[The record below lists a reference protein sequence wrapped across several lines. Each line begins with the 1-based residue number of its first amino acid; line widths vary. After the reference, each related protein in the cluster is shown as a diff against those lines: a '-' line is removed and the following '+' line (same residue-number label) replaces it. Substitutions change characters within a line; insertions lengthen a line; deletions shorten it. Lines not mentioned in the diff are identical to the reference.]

1 MSDAEKGNVREGLVK
16 KIAETKVVNDTKLN
30 QICNIENQMSQIKE
44 FVEKMCE
51 KFRNEPAFKLS
62 VASHMQYDEGTQ
74 FNENN
79 VTLYLAELEEFVS
92 NFITFLAQREKN
104 PDAPISA
111 LSLDVMA
118 NKEFD
123 KGAMQI
129 DNIPNS
135 NQFNNNF
142 EDDQTTEEEI
152 ITNKRDLFRKFEEFA
167 NKGYIDN
174 LHNTSSKGG
183 K

>member
-1 MSDAEKGNVREGLVK
+1 VY
-16 KIAETKVVNDTKLN
+16 
-30 QICNIENQMSQIKE
+30 
-44 FVEKMCE
+44 
-51 KFRNEPAFKLS
+51 LS
-62 VASHMQYDEGTQ
+62 
-74 FNENN
+74 
-79 VTLYLAELEEFVS
+79 ELEEFIS
-92 NFITFLAQREKN
+92 NFITYLAQREKN

-111 LSLDVMA
+111 LSLDTMS
-118 NKEFD
+118 NKEFE
-123 KGAMQI
+123 KGPMAI

-135 NQFNNNF
+135 NSFNNNF

-174 LHNTSSKGG
+174 LHNTSKG